1 MARKTKEDALETR
14 SQLLDAAE
22 KVFFE
27 KGFGQT
33 SLLDIAEAADLTRG
47 AIYWH
52 FKNKADLFEAMADR
66 IRLPLESLVEACAE
80 PQESDPLGKLREFL
94 IQTLREITRNPR
106 KRRVL
111 TILFFKCELNS
122 EAKQLE
128 IRRQAGHIE
137 YIQHIEQCLQNAVNR
152 TQLPS
157 TLHIHQAA
165 IANPALIAGLISNW
179 LFLPASFDLG
189 SYAEAMVD
197 NYIFMLQ
204 HSPNMQITY

>member
-33 SLLDIAEAADLTRG
+33 SLMDIAAAADLTRG

-52 FKNKADLFEAMADR
+52 FKNKSELFEAMADR
-66 IRLPLESLVEACAE
+66 IRLPMESLVEACAE
-80 PQESDPLGKLREFL
+80 PQEADPLGKLREFW

-122 EAKQLE
+122 EARQLE
-128 IRRQAGHIE
+128 IRRQAGHID
-137 YIQHIEQCLQNAVNR
+137 YVQHIEQCLQNAVNR
-152 TQLPS
+152 GQLPNR
-157 TLHIHQAA
+157 LQIHQAA
-165 IANPALIAGLISNW
+165 IANHALISGLISNW
-179 LFLPASFDLG
+179 LFLPASFDLS
-189 SYAEAMVD
+189 SYAETMVD
-197 NYIFMLQ
+197 SYIFMLK
-204 HSPNMQITY
+204 HSPNMLAK